1 MNHSIEYS
9 KILQLSVPLST
20 TTTISLNSSL
30 TSNPSTWTI
39 NQVEEWLKKNNFN
52 DCIDILCHQYQIDGK
67 RLINLNQNDI
77 LSLTKNRQL
86 WLQIKTLKPKS
97 TIIQLDSSTINC
109 ENNITSNLIEDQPI
123 TNCCFITSIRSDRK
137 KTLLAFLLALM
148 TIFFCSFIITI
159 VDERLPNP
167 KNFPPLPDLILD
179 NIKQISWAFSITE
192 KLILIEM
199 TTLIIVIILH
209 RHRMIIVR
217 RLFTITAA
225 LYFLRSLTMVLT
237 SLPVATKITDCEPKQ
252 LVNFD
257 ARLKKATMIFLGQG
271 LSSFGVKTCGDYLYS
286 GHTCTLVLATHFI
299 NEYTPRSYHLLHFL
313 TWIAALTGMFFI
325 LAGHQH
331 YSIDIL
337 IAWVLSS
344 RLFIYYHTLA
354 NNRTFLQ
361 RDTDRMRIWFP
372 LFSYFEENVKTAI
385 PNEYCLPGCINEA
398 RIMINNWTE
407 SIKYS
412 AYWVIL
418 FLFIIITYSFS
429 FTKKS
434 SFSSLIER

>member
-1 MNHSIEYS
+1 MLNSTSTNHSIEYS

-20 TTTISLNSSL
+20 TTINLNSSL

-39 NQVEEWLKKNNFN
+39 NQVEEWLKKNNLN
-52 DCIDILCHQYQIDGK
+52 DCIDILCHQYQIDGE

-77 LSLTKNRQL
+77 LSLTKNKQL

-109 ENNITSNLIEDQPI
+109 ENSTISNQIEDQPI

-159 VDERLPNP
+159 VDERLPDP

-192 KLILIEM
+192 KLILTEM
-199 TTLIIVIILH
+199 ITLIIVIILH
-209 RHRMIIVR
+209 RHRMIILR

-225 LYFLRSLTMVLT
+225 LYFLRSITMVLT
-237 SLPVATKITDCEPKQ
+237 SLPVATKVTDCEPKQ
-252 LVNFD
+252 LINFD
-257 ARLKKATMIFLGQG
+257 ARLKKAALIFLGQG

-299 NEYTPRSYHLLHFL
+299 NEYIKFSYLFDDPVASVPH
-313 TWIAALTGMFFI
+313 
-325 LAGHQH
+325 
-331 YSIDIL
+331 DIL
-337 IAWVLSS
+337 E
-344 RLFIYYHTLA
+344 TE
-354 NNRTFLQ
+354 
-361 RDTDRMRIWFP
+361 P
-372 LFSYFEENVKTAI
+372 K
-385 PNEYCLPGCINEA
+385 PNA
-398 RIMINNWTE
+398 Q
-407 SIKYS
+407 
-412 AYWVIL
+412 
-418 FLFIIITYSFS
+418 FLFV
-429 FTKKS
+429 
-434 SFSSLIER
+434 